1 MLSPAP
7 SQCPSI
13 TSREQFRS
21 DVLAGLRA
29 PQKVLPSKY
38 FYDQR
43 GSQLFDQIC
52 ELPEYYLTRTE
63 VGIMEEHAGEMGE
76 LIGPRSMLIEL
87 GSGSSMKTGWLLE
100 STPLPLC
107 YVPVDISGEHLLEA
121 ADRIAE
127 QFTDIEVLPV
137 CADFSAKFELPETET
152 DIDRRVVYFPGS
164 TIGNFRPEPA
174 RQLLA
179 QIAELVGPGGG
190 LLIGFD
196 LAKDRQTLEAAYDDA
211 DNVTAAF
218 NKNLLRR
225 INQEL
230 DGDFSLDQFR
240 HQAVYNESHSRVEMH
255 LVSRTDQEVRI
266 GKAQVPFSAGESIRT
281 ELSHKYRPD
290 SFADLVQSAGFA
302 PGQIWTDP
310 KQLFAVGYYPTAS

>member
-1 MLSPAP
+1 M
-7 SQCPSI
+7 QCPSL
-13 TSREQFRS
+13 TSREQFLR

-29 PQKVLPSKY
+29 SPKVLPSKY

-52 ELPEYYLTRTE
+52 ELPEYYPTRTE
-63 VGIMEEHAGEMGE
+63 VAIMQSHAPAMGD
-76 LIGPRSMLIEL
+76 LIGPNSMIIEL

-100 STPLPLC
+100 NVPRPLC

-121 ADRIAE
+121 ADRIADR
-127 QFTDIEVLPV
+127 FADIEVLPV
-137 CADFSAKFELPETET
+137 CADFSAEFELPEADTA
-152 DIDRRVVYFPGS
+152 IDRRVAYFPGS
-164 TIGNFRPEPA
+164 TIGNFRPAPA

-179 QIAELVGPGGG
+179 GIAKLVGPGGG

-196 LAKDRQTLEAAYDDA
+196 LEKDRQTLEAAYDDA
-211 DNVTAAF
+211 DQVTAAF

-230 DGDFSLDQFR
+230 GGDFALEQFR
-240 HQAVYNESHSRVEMH
+240 HRAVYNESHRRVEMH
-255 LVSRTDQEVRI
+255 LVSRVQQVVRI
-266 GKAQVPFSAGESIRT
+266 DGATVPFAAGESIRT

-290 SFADLVQSAGFA
+290 SFARLAQSAGFT
-302 PGQIWTDP
+302 PVQLWTDL
-310 KQLFAVGYYPTAS
+310 KQLFAVGYYTVKG

>member
-1 MLSPAP
+1 MLTPAP
-7 SQCPSI
+7 SQCPSL
-13 TSREQFRS
+13 TSRQQFRR
-21 DVLAGLRA
+21 DVLNGLGA

-52 ELPEYYLTRTE
+52 ELPEYYPTRTE
-63 VGIMEEHAGEMGE
+63 VAIMRQHAEAMGD
-76 LIGPRSMLIEL
+76 LIGPASMIIEL

-100 STPLPLC
+100 NTPRPLC

-127 QFTDIEVLPV
+127 QFTDIEVRPV
-137 CADFSAKFELPETET
+137 CADFSERFELPEVET

-179 QIAELVGPGGG
+179 QMANLVGPGGG

-196 LAKDRQTLEAAYDDA
+196 LEKDRQILESAYDDA
-211 DNVTAAF
+211 EKVTAAF

-225 INQEL
+225 INREL
-230 DGDFSLDQFR
+230 GGDFQLDQFR
-240 HQAVYNESHSRVEMH
+240 HRAIYNELHRRVEMH
-255 LVSRTDQEVRI
+255 LVSRIPQVVRI
-266 GKAQVPFSAGESIRT
+266 DGAEVSFAAGESVRT

-290 SFADLVQSAGFA
+290 SFARLAHAAGFT
-302 PGQIWTDP
+302 PGQLWTDANR
-310 KQLFAVGYYPTAS
+310 LFAVGYYSVTV